1 MSAPDTTLWIEK
13 ISLQAADSIRAEV
26 SLFRAKRN
34 LEGELWFIKI
44 LGTTYG
50 QMRVWIRED
59 KRYYG
64 EGYTINHTLD
74 AGIRVTEIWET
85 PLNNPGGRS

>member
-1 MSAPDTTLWIEK
+1 VWWYQFIYSGYRCQESGKSTRK
-13 ISLQAADSIRAEV
+13 V
-26 SLFRAKRN
+26 SLFRAKHS
-34 LEGELWFIKI
+34 LEGDLWFIKI

-64 EGYTINHTLD
+64 EGYTINDTLD

-85 PLNNPGGRS
+85 LLNKPGGRS